1 MVNSA
6 NSAQILDVTS
16 KLPCHPKSLKTRS
29 TDTCFSVQCFGAQP
43 LEDYPKVFLS
53 PRE

>member
-29 TDTCFSVQCFGAQP
+29 TDTCFFSAMFW
-43 LEDYPKVFLS
+43 S
-53 PRE
+53 PASRRLP